1 MAKKKTST
9 TAFDNAFD
17 SLGLNNA
24 EQGDSIVN
32 LDDDIFDQDDVTHVQ
47 GSDDIIDNPGG
58 EDNPPVDNNTNN
70 TDIDSNQTT
79 NVDNSQQIDTQ
90 VDDTQNNV
98 NTDDVDDNDDVDDD
112 NTGLQ
117 NEQNN
122 VGLFFDAFAE
132 QLGWDVDEDEKPK
145 SIEDL
150 IGYIED
156 VVEENSKPQYADN
169 RIAQLDEYVKNGG
182 NFEDFYNKM
191 SQSIEY
197 DNLDIEN
204 EDNQKLAVRDY
215 LRLSGYNDE
224 QISKKIERY
233 EDADMLADEAEDAL
247 ERLKLYQKQQVE
259 QQQQMQEQ
267 MRIQQQEQAQQFVTS
282 LNDTIGNLKSIR
294 GVAIPKEDR
303 KLLFDYITKVDANGL
318 TQYQKDFNKNMVN
331 NLIESAYFTMKG
343 DSLIGEATRNGQTTA
358 AKKLR
363 QMLRHTTK
371 NHSTYN
377 IDDKQRSVADIASMW
392 YH

>member
-1 MAKKKTST
+1 MARKKNSMA
-9 TAFDNAFD
+9 AFDNAFD
-17 SLGLNNA
+17 NLGFGNA
-24 EQGDSIVN
+24 EQGESIAN
-32 LDDDIFDQDDVTHVQ
+32 LDNDILDNEDVTKIPGDDDTITNPDAQTTEPSEDNNDTNVQTNPVQDDLNNNNTTTQ
-47 GSDDIIDNPGG
+47 DPQQTTTTDDANDIDNP
-58 EDNPPVDNNTNN
+58 D
-70 TDIDSNQTT
+70 DISSDE
-79 NVDNSQQIDTQ
+79 
-90 VDDTQNNV
+90 
-98 NTDDVDDNDDVDDD
+98 
-112 NTGLQ
+112 GL
-117 NEQNN
+117 ETEAAN
-122 VGLFFDAFAE
+122 VGAFFDAFAE
-132 QLGWDVDEDEKPK
+132 QLGWEVTDEEKPK
-145 SIEDL
+145 SVEDL

-156 VVEENSKPQYADN
+156 VVEENSKPQYADE
-169 RIAQLDEYVKNGG
+169 RIARLDAYVKNGG

-197 DNLDIEN
+197 DSLDIED

-215 LRLSGYNDE
+215 LKLSGYTDE

-247 ERLKLYQKQQVE
+247 ERLKLYQQRQVE
-259 QQQQMQEQ
+259 EQQAYQEQ
-267 MRIQQQEQAQQFVTS
+267 IRKQQQEQAQQFVIN
-282 LNDTIGNLKSIR
+282 LNSTIDNLKSIR
-294 GVAIPKEDR
+294 GVTIPKEDR

-343 DSLIGEATRNGQTTA
+343 DALIGEATRNGQTTA
-358 AKKLR
+358 ANKLR

-377 IDDKQRSVADIASMW
+377 IDDKQRSVADIASAW

>member
-47 GSDDIIDNPGG
+47 GGDDIIDNPGG

-79 NVDNSQQIDTQ
+79 NVDDSQQNDTH

-98 NTDDVDDNDDVDDD
+98 NTDDADDNDDVDDD
-112 NTGLQ
+112 DTGLQ

-122 VGLFFDAFAE
+122 IGLFFDAFAE

-156 VVEENSKPQYADN
+156 VVEENSKPQYADD

-182 NFEDFYNKM
+182 NFEDFYNRM

-197 DNLDIEN
+197 DNLDIED

>member
-1 MAKKKTST
+1 MARKKNSMA
-9 TAFDNAFD
+9 AFDNAFD
-17 SLGLNNA
+17 NLGFSNA
-24 EQGDSIVN
+24 EQGESIAN
-32 LDDDIFDQDDVTHVQ
+32 LDNDILDNEDVTKIPGDDDTITNPDAQTTEPSEDNNDTNVQTNPVQDDL
-47 GSDDIIDNPGG
+47 N
-58 EDNPPVDNNTNN
+58 NNNT
-70 TDIDSNQTT
+70 TTQDSQQTT
-79 NVDNSQQIDTQ
+79 T
-90 VDDTQNNV
+90 
-98 NTDDVDDNDDVDDD
+98 TDDVDDIDNSDDTSNDE
-112 NTGLQ
+112 GL
-117 NEQNN
+117 ETEAAN
-122 VGLFFDAFAE
+122 VGAFFDAFAE
-132 QLGWDVDEDEKPK
+132 QLGWEVTDEEKPK
-145 SIEDL
+145 SVEDL

-156 VVEENSKPQYADN
+156 VVEENSKPQYADE
-169 RIAQLDEYVKNGG
+169 RIARLDAYVKNGG

-197 DNLDIEN
+197 DSLDIED

-215 LRLSGYNDE
+215 LKLSGYTDE

-247 ERLKLYQKQQVE
+247 ERLKLYQQRQVE
-259 QQQQMQEQ
+259 EQQAYQEQ
-267 MRIQQQEQAQQFVTS
+267 IRRQQQEQAQQFVTN
-282 LNDTIGNLKSIR
+282 LNSTIDNLKSIR
-294 GVAIPKEDR
+294 GVTIPKEDR

-343 DSLIGEATRNGQTTA
+343 DALIGEATRNGQTTA
-358 AKKLR
+358 ANKLR

-377 IDDKQRSVADIASMW
+377 IDDKQRSVADIASAW

>member
-24 EQGDSIVN
+24 EQGESIVN

-47 GSDDIIDNPGG
+47 GGDDIIDNPGG

-79 NVDNSQQIDTQ
+79 DVDNSQQNDTQ

-98 NTDDVDDNDDVDDD
+98 NTDDAGDNDDVDDD
-112 NTGLQ
+112 DTGLQ

-156 VVEENSKPQYADN
+156 VVEENSKPQYADD

-182 NFEDFYNKM
+182 NFEDFYNRM

-197 DNLDIEN
+197 DNLDIED

>member
-1 MAKKKTST
+1 MARKKNSMA
-9 TAFDNAFD
+9 AFDNAFD
-17 SLGLNNA
+17 NLGFSNA
-24 EQGDSIVN
+24 EQGESIAN
-32 LDDDIFDQDDVTHVQ
+32 LDNDILDNEDVTKIP
-47 GSDDIIDNPGG
+47 GDDDTITNPDAQTTEPS
-58 EDNPPVDNNTNN
+58 EDNNNTNVQTNPVQDDLNNNN
-70 TDIDSNQTT
+70 TTTQDQQQTT
-79 NVDNSQQIDTQ
+79 T
-90 VDDTQNNV
+90 
-98 NTDDVDDNDDVDDD
+98 TDDVDDINNSDDTSNDE
-112 NTGLQ
+112 GL
-117 NEQNN
+117 ETEAAN
-122 VGLFFDAFAE
+122 VGAFFDAFAE
-132 QLGWDVDEDEKPK
+132 QLGWEVTDEEKPK
-145 SIEDL
+145 SVEDL

-156 VVEENSKPQYADN
+156 VVEENSKPQYADE
-169 RIAQLDEYVKNGG
+169 RIARLDAYVKNGG

-197 DNLDIEN
+197 DSLDIED

-215 LRLSGYNDE
+215 LKLSGYTDE

-247 ERLKLYQKQQVE
+247 ERLKLYQQRQVE
-259 QQQQMQEQ
+259 EQQAYQEQ
-267 MRIQQQEQAQQFVTS
+267 IRRQQQEQAQQFVTN
-282 LNDTIGNLKSIR
+282 LNSTIDNLKSIR
-294 GVAIPKEDR
+294 GVTIPKEDR

-343 DSLIGEATRNGQTTA
+343 DALIGEATRNGQTTA
-358 AKKLR
+358 ANKLR

-377 IDDKQRSVADIASMW
+377 IDDKQRSVADIASAW

>member
-1 MAKKKTST
+1 MARKKNSMA
-9 TAFDNAFD
+9 AFDDAFNN
-17 SLGLNNA
+17 LGLGNA
-24 EQGDSIVN
+24 EEGESIVN
-32 LDDDIFDQDDVTHVQ
+32 LDNDIFEPDDVTKIP
-47 GSDDIIDNPGG
+47 GDDDTIINPDAQTTEPSEDDDNKRTQIDNNDVQDDLNN
-58 EDNPPVDNNTNN
+58 DNDADQNR
-70 TDIDSNQTT
+70 QTT
-79 NVDNSQQIDTQ
+79 NINNDDPDDA
-90 VDDTQNNV
+90 DDTQ
-98 NTDDVDDNDDVDDD
+98 
-112 NTGLQ
+112 G
-117 NEQNN
+117 NETEAAN
-122 VGLFFDAFAE
+122 VGAFFDAFAE
-132 QLGWDVDEDEKPK
+132 QLGWEVDDEEKPK
-145 SIEDL
+145 SVEDL

-156 VVEENSKPQYADN
+156 VVEENSKPQYADD

-182 NFEDFYNKM
+182 NFEDFYNRM

-197 DNLDIEN
+197 DNLDIEDEN
-204 EDNQKLAVRDY
+204 NQKLAVRDY
-215 LRLSGYNDE
+215 LKLSGYTDE
-224 QISKKIERY
+224 QINRKIERY

-259 QQQQMQEQ
+259 EQQAAQERARQ
-267 MRIQQQEQAQQFVTS
+267 EQQEQAQQFVTN
-282 LNDTIGNLKSIR
+282 LNTTIGNLKSIR

-343 DSLIGEATRNGQTTA
+343 DALIGEATRNGQTTA
-358 AKKLR
+358 ANKLR

-377 IDDKQRSVADIASMW
+377 IDDKQRSVADIASAW